1 MNIPY
6 LLKIK
11 FLLRVSNS
19 KEIFDWAFQQVE
31 QGDTNSE
38 LLEMLSLREDDN
50 SRIIEKLSKIANF
63 QKIDETE
70 VKEYFYSLFIE
81 MFEKSTDV
89 VVLERLLVKFYNL
102 VKDDI
107 RFNEDERLSFSVI
120 ENDLSLRESK
130 LPFQINEND
139 LLAFLRN
146 EQQLGD

>member
-11 FLLRVSNS
+11 FLLRVSSS

-89 VVLERLLVKFYNL
+89 VVLEGLLVKFYNL

-107 RFNEDERLSFSVI
+107 HFNEDERLSFSII
-120 ENDLSLRESK
+120 ENDLSLRESN
-130 LPFQINEND
+130 LPFQINKNAIFE
-139 LLAFLRN
+139 FLKN
-146 EQQLGD
+146 ERQLGD

>member
-11 FLLRVSNS
+11 FLLNLSNS

-38 LLEMLSLREDDN
+38 LLEMLSLKEDDN
-50 SRIIEKLSKIANF
+50 SRIIGKLSKIADF
-63 QKIDETE
+63 QKNDAAE
-70 VKEYFYSLFIE
+70 VKEYFYPLFIE
-81 MFEKSTDV
+81 IFEKSTDV
-89 VVLERLLVKFYNL
+89 VVLEGILVKFYNL

-107 RFNEDERLSFSVI
+107 RFNEDERLSFSII

-139 LLAFLRN
+139 LLTFLKDER
-146 EQQLGD
+146 QLGD